1 VLAGVDSGSVEEKS
15 TEIYPGVFVSSV
27 LTDAWEP
34 DPEVGGEM
42 HILCSGVGVEAGLSR
57 FTEVS
62 GPVSWTVPERETL
75 VVLEGEAKLEIAD
88 GPTLELKRGD
98 MISLPKGARTTW
110 HMTPA
115 FREFW
120 VINR

>member
-1 VLAGVDSGSVEEKS
+1 VEEKS
-15 TEIYPGVFVSSV
+15 IEIYPGVFLSSV
-27 LTDAWEP
+27 FTDAWEP

-57 FTEVS
+57 FTEAS
-62 GPVSWTVPERETL
+62 GPVSWTLPERETL

-88 GPTLELKRGD
+88 GPTLELKGGD
-98 MISLPKGARTTW
+98 IISLPKGARTTW
-110 HMTPA
+110 HMTSA

>member
-1 VLAGVDSGSVEEKS
+1 MAKRS
-15 TEIYPGVFVSSV
+15 TEIHPGVFLSNVR
-27 LTDAWEP
+27 TDAWEP

-57 FTEVS
+57 FTDAS
-62 GPVSWTVPERETL
+62 KPVSWTLPERETL
-75 VVLEGEAKLEIAD
+75 VVLDGEAKLQIRG
-88 GPTLELKRGD
+88 GPTLDLSAGD

-110 HMTPA
+110 HMTPE